1 MTPPRPLIGVAYMLA
16 AMVVLPC
23 IDVIAKFLGQEGLPI
38 LILVWARLTFGT
50 VLVLPFAL
58 RHARGAALLPDRPL
72 MHLLRATLLGA
83 STFAFFYS
91 LKTLPIADALAI
103 FFVQPLVITALSPL
117 VLGETVGPR
126 RWIAVAI
133 GFVGTLIIIRPGMAP
148 FVPGTVFALSA
159 GTTLALYLLMTRRI
173 SGSAPA
179 MLTTFHTNLMGALLT
194 SVLVPF
200 VWQAPEPRQW
210 LLLIALAAIANLGHY
225 FIVRAYDYA
234 EASLLAP
241 LGYTEMVT
249 STLLGWLF
257 FRNFP
262 DGYTLV
268 GVAILIACAIYISTS
283 RAAQRGDA

>member
-16 AMVVLPC
+16 AMAVLPC
-23 IDVIAKFLGQEGLPI
+23 IDVIAKILGQQGLPI

-50 VLVLPFAL
+50 LLVLPFAM
-58 RHARGAALLPDRPL
+58 RHARGPELLPDRPL
-72 MHLLRATLLGA
+72 MHLIRAALLGA
-83 STFAFFYS
+83 STFAFFLS

-103 FFVQPLVITALSPL
+103 FFVQPLVVTALSPL

-133 GFVGTLIIIRPGMAP
+133 GFVGTLIIIRPGLAP
-148 FVPGTVFALSA
+148 FVPGTLFALSA

-179 MLTTFHTNLMGALLT
+179 MLTTFRTNLMGALL
-194 SVLVPF
+194 SSALVPF
-200 VWQAPEPRQW
+200 VWQTPEPRQW

-262 DGYTLV
+262 DTYTLFGV
-268 GVAILIACAIYISTS
+268 GILIACAIYISTS
-283 RAAQRGDA
+283 KAAQTSA